1 VPETIVPV
9 LPFLFHSE
17 DHVHAVLDG
26 PISNETLT
34 AMEKANMVGL
44 AFYESGARSMYATRP
59 IRTLADIQH
68 RKIRVQQSDLSV
80 AMVETLGA
88 NATPM
93 PYGEVYTGLKTGI
106 IGAVENNFPSYES
119 SRHFEAAKHYT
130 LTEHSMAP
138 EVLVFSKWIWNRLP
152 AADQALVRQAAK
164 DSVPHMRKLWDE
176 REAKRA
182 KSSRRAAP
190 RLFSSRT
197 SRLAPMP

>member
-1 VPETIVPV
+1 MMRLNVAPLNNIVPETIVPA

-17 DHVHAVLDG
+17 DHMHAVLDE
-26 PISNETLT
+26 PIGDEILA

-93 PYGEVYTGLKTGI
+93 PCGEVYTGLKTGI

-119 SRHFEAAKHYT
+119 SRHFKAAKHYT
-130 LTEHSMAP
+130 LTEPGATHETGWRDLTIYWGVTVLSLSMKGEWRCRSRNWSSIFQRSRIAG
-138 EVLVFSKWIWNRLP
+138 
-152 AADQALVRQAAK
+152 
-164 DSVPHMRKLWDE
+164 VPTR
-176 REAKRA
+176 
-182 KSSRRAAP
+182 SIIG
-190 RLFSSRT
+190 
-197 SRLAPMP
+197 